1 MRVPPV
7 LKPLRYHGVRIS
19 FNIFSLRILNLIIE
33 MKKKKYHTIGIVQY
47 SNRKIDTPNTHNFL
61 ELFCSL
67 RLNKDFDPLTCRFF
81 SLLNVVKIIAL
92 KLLPAEFNFIRFV
105 FLSVKISFIYMYSSS
120 PVNITSFFFLDKP
133 RPPIRRQRVKD
144 RHKYH
149 NIVWQGCRIRE
160 CSKRTFVPHFESWG
174 QNFVFASLT
183 FFWGKAL
190 R

>member
-47 SNRKIDTPNTHNFL
+47 SNRKIDTPSTHNFL

-67 RLNKDFDPLTCRFF
+67 RLNKDFVPLTCRFF
-81 SLLNVVKIIAL
+81 SLLNVVKIIVL
-92 KLLPAEFNFIRFV
+92 KLLPVEFNFIRFL

-120 PVNITSFFFLDKP
+120 PVKISSFFFLDKP
-133 RPPIRRQRVKD
+133 RPPILRQRVKD

-183 FFWGKAL
+183 FFGAKL
-190 R
+190 